1 MNTTPTLL
9 LVLPELWQ
17 LLFINIL
24 LLFALMFSSIQN
36 VGRFNENF
44 LYKAKW
50 ITPALQVEPVTR
62 ATILGFI
69 CSALLYYNNSLD
81 SGFAFGLIWDDLCR
95 FMSIFLCL
103 SCAAALCLSIES
115 LKRFSR
121 YEFLLILWLSAVG
134 MLCLIKSYSFLAVYL
149 SIELQSLSFY
159 MLTAMRS
166 RTEASAEAGLKY
178 FILSAF
184 SSAMLLLG
192 MTLIYGT
199 VGCQSLGDL
208 AMIYNHFLAYGPIYD
223 HTYVAVY
230 VGLGSICMSLLFK
243 LAAAPLHAWIADV
256 YEGSH
261 TSITAWFAITAKIA
275 VCTVLIRINTP
286 DTYVML
292 LVLAA
297 AASLIVGSL
306 SAMRQV
312 KLKRFIAFSAVSNAG
327 WFLLALTAGMWQYM
341 VLHLIVYTILSIN
354 LFSIFILPLLRT
366 HPNLAY
372 RTRNHNINTHSPL
385 SAQKHE
391 GSVDH
396 GADSSTIKYISDLN
410 QIYKVNPG
418 LAFAI
423 AMSMFSLAGIPPL
436 AGFYSK
442 YLIINAVSQSEQY
455 LLLAIALAAAVISA
469 FYYIRVVKTI
479 YFSTPSYRKAASFT
493 HRRFVPSEGWF
504 TIQECPTNAYITA
517 VTTGLTLV
525 FFIKPEYFTL
535 WLALI

>member
-1 MNTTPTLL
+1 MYTTPTIL
-9 LVLPELWQ
+9 LVLPELFQ
-17 LLFINIL
+17 LLFINII
-24 LLFALMFSSIQN
+24 LLFALMFSSFRN
-36 VGRFNENF
+36 RDAESL

-50 ITPALQVEPVTR
+50 ITPVLQVEPITR
-62 ATILGFI
+62 VIVLGFI
-69 CSALLYYNNSLD
+69 CSAFLYYNNSLD

-95 FMSIFLCL
+95 FMSIFLCI

-121 YEFLLILWLSAVG
+121 YEFLLILWLSAIG
-134 MLCLIKSYSFLAVYL
+134 MLSLIKSYSFLAIYL

-159 MLTAMRS
+159 MLSSMRS
-166 RTEASAEAGLKY
+166 HNEASAEAGLKY

-192 MTLIYGT
+192 MTLIYGSI
-199 VGCQSLGDL
+199 GCQSLGDL
-208 AMIYNHFLAYGPIYD
+208 TMVLNHFLSVGPSCDLGY
-223 HTYVAVY
+223 TYVFII
-230 VGLGSICMSLLFK
+230 GLGSICISLFFK

-256 YEGSH
+256 YEGCH

-275 VCTVLIRINTP
+275 VITVLIRINTP
-286 DTYVML
+286 DTLIML
-292 LVLAA
+292 LVMAA
-297 AASLIVGSL
+297 ATSLIVGSL

-354 LFSIFILPLLRT
+354 LFSIFICPLLRT

-372 RTRNHNINTHSPL
+372 RTRIHNINSHHSAL
-385 SAQKHE
+385 NNKHA
-391 GSVDH
+391 GTVDH

-442 YLIINAVSQSEQY
+442 YLIINAVSQSQQY
-455 LLLAIALAAAVISA
+455 LLLTIALIAAVISA

-479 YFSTPSYRKAASFT
+479 YFSTPSLRKSRQGLEKPRTAW
-493 HRRFVPSEGWF
+493 WF

-517 VTTGLTLV
+517 ITTGLTLV

>member
-1 MNTTPTLL
+1 MITSTIL
-9 LVLPELWQ
+9 LVLPELFQ
-17 LLFINIL
+17 LLFINII
-24 LLFALMFSSIQN
+24 LLFALMYGSLSYKSAESS
-36 VGRFNENF
+36 

-50 ITPALQVEPVTR
+50 ITPVLQVEPVTR
-62 ATILGFI
+62 AITLGFI
-69 CSALLYYNNSLD
+69 CSAFLYYNNGLD

-95 FMSIFLCL
+95 FMSIFLCTC
-103 SCAAALCLSIES
+103 CAIALCLSTQS

-121 YEFLLILWLSAVG
+121 YEFLLILWLSAIG
-134 MLCLIKSYSFLAVYL
+134 MLCLIKSYSFLAIYL
-149 SIELQSLSFY
+149 SLELQSLSFY
-159 MLTAMRS
+159 MLASMRS
-166 RTEASAEAGLKY
+166 HNEASAEAGLKY

-199 VGCQSLGDL
+199 IGCQSLGDL
-208 AMIYNHFLAYGPIYD
+208 AMVLNHFLEVDPHGVSELNPTTTRVVDI
-223 HTYVAVY
+223 
-230 VGLGSICMSLLFK
+230 GLGCICISLLFK

-261 TSITAWFAITAKIA
+261 TSITAWFAITAKIG
-275 VCTVLIRINTP
+275 VITILIRLNIPYTL
-286 DTYVML
+286 VML

-297 AASLIVGSL
+297 ATSLIVGSL

-327 WFLLALTAGMWQYM
+327 WFLLALTAGAWQYM

-354 LFSIFILPLLRT
+354 LFSVFICPLLRS

-372 RTRNHNINTHSPL
+372 RTRIHSIKQSPALNI
-385 SAQKHE
+385 KHDT
-391 GSVDH
+391 VDH
-396 GADSSTIKYISDLN
+396 GADSNAIKYISDLN

-423 AMSMFSLAGIPPL
+423 ATSMFSLAGIPPL

-442 YLIINAVSQSEQY
+442 YLIINAVSQSQQY
-455 LLLAIALAAAVISA
+455 LLLAISLIAAVISA

-479 YFSTPSYRKAASFT
+479 YFSTPLITVAARGGLKQRTSW
-493 HRRFVPSEGWF
+493 WF
-504 TIQECPTNAYITA
+504 TIQECPINAYITA
-517 VTTGLTLV
+517 LCTGLTLV

>member
-1 MNTTPTLL
+1 MNTTPTIL
-9 LVLPELWQ
+9 LVLPELFQ
-17 LLFINIL
+17 LLFINII
-24 LLFALMFSSIQN
+24 LLFALMFSSFRN
-36 VGRFNENF
+36 SNSESL

-50 ITPALQVEPVTR
+50 ITPVLQVEPITR
-62 ATILGFI
+62 AIVLGFI
-69 CSALLYYNNSLD
+69 CSAFLYYNNSLD
-81 SGFAFGLIWDDLCR
+81 AGFAFGLIWDDLCR
-95 FMSIFLCL
+95 FMSIFLCIG
-103 SCAAALCLSIES
+103 CAAALCLSIES

-121 YEFLLILWLSAVG
+121 YEFLLILWLSAIG
-134 MLCLIKSYSFLAVYL
+134 MLCLIKSYSFLAIYL

-159 MLTAMRS
+159 MLSSMRS
-166 RTEASAEAGLKY
+166 HNEASAEAGLKY

-199 VGCQSLGDL
+199 IGCQSLGDL
-208 AMIYNHFLAYGPIYD
+208 AMVLNHFLAVGRVGDI
-223 HTYVAVY
+223 TYVFLIGY
-230 VGLGSICMSLLFK
+230 GSICISLFFK

-275 VCTVLIRINTP
+275 VTTVLIRINTP
-286 DTYVML
+286 DTLIML

-297 AASLIVGSL
+297 ATSLIVGSL

-354 LFSIFILPLLRT
+354 LFSIFICPLLRT

-372 RTRNHNINTHSPL
+372 RTRIHTL
-385 SAQKHE
+385 SADLNMVGTTLNAKTTGH
-391 GSVDH
+391 VDH
-396 GADSSTIKYISDLN
+396 GADSNTIKYISDLN

-423 AMSMFSLAGIPPL
+423 SMSMFSLAGIPPL

-442 YLIINAVSQSEQY
+442 YLIINAVSQSQQY
-455 LLLAIALAAAVISA
+455 LLLAIALIAAVISA

-479 YFSTPSYRKAASFT
+479 YFSTASYRKSNHVAT
-493 HRRFVPSEGWF
+493 WWF

-517 VTTGLTLV
+517 ITTGLTLV